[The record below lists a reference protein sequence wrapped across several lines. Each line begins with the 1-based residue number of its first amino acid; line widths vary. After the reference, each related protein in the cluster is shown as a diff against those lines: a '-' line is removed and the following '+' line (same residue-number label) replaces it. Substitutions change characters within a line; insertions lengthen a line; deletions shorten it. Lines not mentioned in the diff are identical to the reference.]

1 MASFNWLKQFHRDTK
16 KNPNYAQKTLAAY
29 ALGMKSGGS
38 LLGVRILTG
47 EESCQAAQELDPLKI
62 YLPEEAPLI
71 PLPGC
76 TFDRD
81 CRCVYRPVMKYEVSE
96 TEE

>member
-47 EESCQAAQELDPLKI
+47 EESCQAAQELDLLPLS
-62 YLPEEAPLI
+62 
-71 PLPGC
+71 GC
-76 TFDRD
+76 TFGRD